1 LLLGIPLLGF
11 YYWCTNQ
18 TMVQRLL
25 SAKNVDHARWGAL
38 FAGLLKLPV
47 LFLIVLPGTC
57 AQLLFPKLPRA
68 DMVYP
73 KLILNLLPPGLIGL
87 VVAGFVAAT
96 MVSIASM
103 LNSASTLLTI
113 DVIRQFKPALSNSSL
128 VRAGRWTTAG
138 LLVVAVAWAP
148 QLHHFPSLWQYL
160 QGVLAYA
167 VPPVVA
173 VFLAGMFWRGANAD
187 GAAAA
192 MIAGSIC
199 GFIFF
204 LLNVVL
210 GWTHFHFLYA
220 APILTLLDLII
231 LVGVSARR
239 PVAVSIEGDA
249 TMWKLD
255 LQRAERLKL
264 ALIPFWQDYRVL
276 AAALLA
282 LTAGVVIAFK

>member
-1 LLLGIPLLGF
+1 
-11 YYWCTNQ
+11 
-18 TMVQRLL
+18 
-25 SAKNVDHARWGAL
+25 
-38 FAGLLKLPV
+38 
-47 LFLIVLPGTC
+47 
-57 AQLLFPKLPRA
+57 
-68 DMVYP
+68 
-73 KLILNLLPPGLIGL
+73 
-87 VVAGFVAAT
+87 
-96 MVSIASM
+96 M

-113 DVIRQFKPALSNSSL
+113 DVIRQFKPGLSNSGL

-148 QLHHFPSLWQYL
+148 QLNLFPSLWQYL

-192 MIAGSIC
+192 MIAGSVC
-199 GFIFF
+199 GFILF

-210 GWTHFHFLYA
+210 GWAHIHFLYA
-220 APILTLLDLII
+220 APILTLLDLAI
-231 LVGVSARR
+231 LVAVSARR
-239 PVAVSIEGDA
+239 PVAVSAEGDA

-255 LQRAERLKL
+255 FRRAERLRL

>member
-1 LLLGIPLLGF
+1 
-11 YYWCTNQ
+11 
-18 TMVQRLL
+18 
-25 SAKNVDHARWGAL
+25 
-38 FAGLLKLPV
+38 V

-57 AQLLFPKLPRA
+57 ALLLFPKLPRA

-73 KLILNLLPPGLIGL
+73 KLILNLLPPGLVGL

-113 DVIRQFKPALSNSSL
+113 DVIRQFKPGLSNSSL

-148 QLHHFPSLWQYL
+148 QLNLFPSLWQYL

-187 GAAAA
+187 GAVAA

-204 LLNVVL
+204 LLNGVL
-210 GWTHFHFLYA
+210 GWTHIRL
-220 APILTLLDLII
+220 
-231 LVGVSARR
+231 SARR
-239 PVAVSIEGDA
+239 A
-249 TMWKLD
+249 
-255 LQRAERLKL
+255 AETCTRS
-264 ALIPFWQDYRVL
+264 
-276 AAALLA
+276 LLA
-282 LTAGVVIAFK
+282 GLPGAGSRAARADGGSRHRVQMTQILRRSGVF